1 MRSAE
6 AMLDLILRV
15 AAADERVRAVILNG
29 SRANPDAPR
38 DIFQDFD
45 IVYLVRDVTPFRD
58 GGQWVRRFGELMIM
72 QTPDD
77 MGDPPA
83 PPGPGY
89 AYLLQFTDGNRLD
102 LSFFPVDRLA
112 DLERDS
118 LSVLLLDKDGLV
130 APFAPASDRDYWPKP
145 PTARQFHDCC
155 NEFWW
160 VAPYAAKGLWR
171 GELTY
176 AHYMLDTVMRE
187 QLLRMFT
194 WHVGVRTNFERS
206 PGKVGKYLQ
215 NLLEPELW
223 ALLCATYAEAD
234 AAHTWNALQ
243 AMGQLFRQSARSVA
257 DQFGFDYPAGD
268 DQRVTAHLEHVR
280 RLPQDAQSIY

>member
-29 SRANPDAPR
+29 SRANPNAPR

-45 IVYLVRDVTPFRD
+45 IVYLVRDVAPFRD
-58 GGQWVRRFGELMIM
+58 GGQWVRRFGEIMIM

-77 MGDPPA
+77 MGAPPV

-130 APFAPASDRDYWPKP
+130 VPFSPASDRDYWPEP

-176 AHYMLDTVMRE
+176 AHHMLDTVMRE
-187 QLLRMFT
+187 QLLRMLT
-194 WHVGVRTNFERS
+194 WQVGVRTNFERS
-206 PGKVGKYLQ
+206 PGKFGKYLQ
-215 NLLEPELW
+215 DLLEPELW
-223 ALLCATYAEAD
+223 ALLCATYADAD
-234 AAHTWNALQ
+234 AAHLWNALQ
-243 AMGQLFRQSARSVA
+243 AMGQLFRQSAQPVA
-257 DQFGFDYPAGD
+257 EHFGFDYPTGD
-268 DQRVTAHLEHVR
+268 DQRVSAHLEHVR
-280 RLPQDAQSIY
+280 WLPKDAQSIY